1 MIVEPIS
8 CRKSTLIESILGDTL
23 TVGELS
29 ATNLSSVSYCAQIPW
44 IQSRTILENIIG
56 DRPMDKDWYQAVI
69 SSCGLEKDITRL
81 RQRDQTPVAGN
92 EMTLSGGQKQRIVSQ
107 NDLANTNNTSSDSDL

>member
-1 MIVEPIS
+1 
-8 CRKSTLIESILGDTL
+8 
-23 TVGELS
+23 
-29 ATNLSSVSYCAQIPW
+29 
-44 IQSRTILENIIG
+44 
-56 DRPMDKDWYQAVI
+56 MDKDWYQAVI
-69 SSCGLEKDITRL
+69 SSRGLEKDITRL